1 MPLAKNI
8 GQGGVGS
15 AYRAGASDNIG
26 ISSPAGV
33 YIGVVKKSDDNQEM
47 GRLKVYIKEFGG
59 NPDDEES
66 WISVSYASPFAGS
79 TSLFDQ
85 GANVESYDD
94 TIKSYGMWM
103 VPPDLETRVLVAFA
117 NGKID
122 LGYWF
127 ACLFQRGTQVS
138 IPGIAAKTTYDG
150 ENIPAAPK
158 NKRDKDPDEKKYVT
172 HKPMYDALK
181 KQGLEKDKLRGLS
194 SSSVTRESPSK
205 VMGILTPGQHQFVL
219 DDGDKDGVSKLIRL
233 RTTSGVQLLL
243 DDTGGHVYLISK
255 NGESWI
261 ELSADGQIHLYG
273 SRDINI
279 RSENNVNIRAD
290 KNVNIEAG
298 NNVNIKAVSD
308 NVQLEAGTD
317 ITTLAT
323 SDTKITS
330 QGTSNINSQVAHY
343 ETAGMIHMNGPA
355 AATVD
360 ALAINVLAVNQ
371 GVTESVCTVVPEHE
385 PWAGHAGSI
394 NPVGVGN
401 IQMKKDP
408 APGQTPRTPEES
420 DKGAPVSATPDAPPE
435 YIEVKTAGCS
445 AKMIEVI
452 KDENGFSPVAVD
464 DAGGESVGYG
474 SALTTPPDV
483 ENPPEIPEPDTE
495 LFIEDIEKELA
506 DNPMDGL
513 KTNATAATPPFV
525 AATGQAGGVF
535 ESFKNNTA
543 TSITTG
549 VNSFNNKLS
558 AATSANSLKSSISTM
573 GASAAVAAIRTQG
586 TTAEQADQM
595 LTRDLAKSANSVK
608 KLLNGVESIPGS
620 TFDGLVSFHNQT
632 GDASYVYTGNE
643 KIDLRPLLKNQEW
656 DRVASLI
663 ASDERDRSRRIR
675 EAGIMATG
683 NYGQVPESSSVVSR
697 GLQKTNELLLKG
709 KLNQQSGAPATAQ
722 QLMAASSGYFAQTGK
737 MLPNLSFPAKL
748 NVLDNVNKGS
758 ALLRNQTG
766 GWPY

>member
-8 GQGGVGS
+8 GQGSVGT
-15 AYRAGASDNIG
+15 AYRTGASDNTG
-26 ISSPAGV
+26 VSSPTGI
-33 YIGVVKKSDDNQEM
+33 YIGFVKRTDDNQEM

-59 NPDDEES
+59 NPDDEQN

-79 TSLFDQ
+79 TSLYEQ
-85 GANVESYDD
+85 GANIESYDD

-103 VPPDLETRVLVAFA
+103 VPPDLETRVLVAFV

-181 KQGLEKDKLRGLS
+181 KQGLEKDRLRGLS

-219 DDGDKDGVSKLIRL
+219 DDGDKDGNSKLIRL

-273 SRDINI
+273 SKDINI

-298 NNVNIKAVSD
+298 NNVNIKAVAD

-355 AATVD
+355 AATAD
-360 ALAINVLAVNQ
+360 ALAINALAVNQ
-371 GVTESVCTVVPEHE
+371 GITESVCTVVPEHE

-408 APGQTPRTPEES
+408 APGQTPRVPEES
-420 DKGAPVSATPDAPPE
+420 DRGAPVSATPDAPPE
-435 YIEVKTAGCS
+435 YIEVKTANCS
-445 AKMIEVI
+445 TKMAEVI

-474 SALTTPPDV
+474 SALTTPPDI
-483 ENPPEIPEPDTE
+483 ENPPEIPEPDTD
-495 LFIEDIEKELA
+495 LYVEDIEKELE
-506 DNPMDGL
+506 DNPIDGL
-513 KTNATAATPPFV
+513 LTNPTAATPPYV
-525 AATGQAGGVF
+525 AATGQARNVF
-535 ESFKNNTA
+535 DSAKNNLSQA
-543 TSITTG
+543 ASG
-549 VNSFNNKLS
+549 VNSFSNKLA
-558 AATSANSLKSSISTM
+558 AATSANSLKSSVSAM

-595 LTRDLAKSANSVK
+595 LNRDLAKSVNSVK
-608 KLLNGVESIPGS
+608 KLLTGVERIPGS

-632 GDASYVYTGNE
+632 GDASYVYTNGE

-709 KLNQQSGAPATAQ
+709 KLNQQSGMPATAQ
-722 QLMAASSGYFAQTGK
+722 QVMAASSGYFAQTGK

-748 NVLDNVNKGS
+748 NVLENVNKGS